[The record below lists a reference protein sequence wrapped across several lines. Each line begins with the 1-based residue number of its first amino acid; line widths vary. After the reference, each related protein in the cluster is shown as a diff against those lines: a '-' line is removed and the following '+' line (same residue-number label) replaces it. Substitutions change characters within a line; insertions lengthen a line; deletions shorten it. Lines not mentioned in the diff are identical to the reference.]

1 MESRMSD
8 RTAAT
13 HTLSQCLTVS
23 SKYLC
28 VSTLHTSKVPKSS
41 FKAFS
46 EITDAKVIIPESY
59 QSKTRNKLIST
70 LLYARL
76 NEASL
81 TTSRDKKKQDV
92 SVRVKSS
99 WNNDNERQSNTT
111 PSENVL
117 GLRSNTIQTRVGF
130 TSKPITIRIRGDE
143 RPNSTPKKAVLRSRA
158 NTRRTG
164 DTVREKTTIQG
175 EEIVKRAEDIR
186 AIADAVILKIAPTG
200 HSATP
205 LTTPAEQ
212 GARPLPIPISED
224 GIRRNAPSTKKSHTS
239 PTGDGSSI
247 RPNAGDGDQRTL
259 NAPPSEA
266 RHRPNT
272 TPVGERPRR
281 TTTCQDVVDGV
292 RMRPTTTPSRLRQR
306 HTTTPFEYGAKM
318 RPATTPS
325 GVTNIQRQ
333 RYLINGTRSATIPA
347 AQPYCWA
354 TNRKDGSQRCQE
366 STWSTQRNHIPA
378 AFNW

>member
-1 MESRMSD
+1 MECRMSD
-8 RTAAT
+8 RSAAT

-28 VSTLHTSKVPKSS
+28 VSTLHNSKVPKSS
-41 FKAFS
+41 FKALS
-46 EITDAKVIIPESY
+46 EISDVKVIIPGSY

-70 LLYARL
+70 LLYDTL

-92 SVRVKSS
+92 SVRMKES

-117 GLRSNTIQTRVGF
+117 GLTSNTIETRVGF
-130 TSKPITIRIRGDE
+130 TSKPITIRLRGEE

-158 NTRRTG
+158 NTRLTG

-175 EEIVKRAEDIR
+175 KEIVKRAEDIR
-186 AIADAVILKIAPTG
+186 AIEHAVILNRAPTG
-200 HSATP
+200 NSATP
-205 LTTPAEQ
+205 LTTLAEL

-259 NAPPSEA
+259 NDPPSEA

-272 TPVGERPRR
+272 TPIGERPRR

-292 RMRPTTTPSRLRQR
+292 KMSPNTTPSRLRLR
-306 HTTTPFEYGAKM
+306 HTTTLFENGAKM

-325 GVTNIQRQ
+325 GVTSRQ
-333 RYLINGTRSATIPA
+333 RYLTNGTRSATVPA
-347 AQPYCWA
+347 AQLYRWA
-354 TNRKDGSQRCQE
+354 ANRKVGTQRCPQ

-378 AFNW
+378 AFN